1 MTAYG
6 TEFFSMRDVNRLRI
20 LQDVIDRNLRPGLAA
35 EMLGITP
42 RHCSRLLKRYR
53 QSGPLG
59 MNNQSRG
66 RTGNRLLSAS
76 LTDQALNII
85 RERYADF
92 GPTLTWE
99 KLAEKEGALESLN
112 RYRNTPTGR
121 IRINAAVE
129 AANLLLAPV
138 MPAFMDRYP
147 DIEIDIVASNRMVDV
162 TDAGFDAGI
171 RYGGTV
177 PEDMVARRLSADI
190 RWVIAASPD
199 YLERYGTPEHPDDL
213 LHHRCISNRLGDD
226 RVYRW
231 ELARDGETYQMT
243 VPGSVTVNHA
253 ETGLVAVLGGAGLM
267 YFPEPLVAPYVKDGR
282 LRLVLTEWSPLEEGF
297 HIYYSS
303 RRQLPTGL
311 RLLIEFIQEA
321 RPLGL

>member
-1 MTAYG
+1 MQISRADVADLIY
-6 TEFFSMRDVNRLRI
+6 FMAIARHRSFSRAAIELGVSASALSHALKGLETRLG
-20 LQDVIDRNLRPGLAA
+20 V
-35 EMLGITP
+35 
-42 RHCSRLLKRYR
+42 RLLNRTTKSVTPTAAGEELV
-53 QSGPLG
+53 QSVLQPFD
-59 MNNQSRG
+59 
-66 RTGNRLLSAS
+66 T
-76 LTDQALNII
+76 I
-85 RERYADF
+85 
-92 GPTLTWE
+92 
-99 KLAEKEGALESLN
+99 EGALESLN

-147 DIEIDIVASNRMVDV
+147 DIEIDIV
-162 TDAGFDAGI
+162 
-171 RYGGTV
+171 
-177 PEDMVARRLSADI
+177 
-190 RWVIAASPD
+190 ASPD

>member
-1 MTAYG
+1 MHHHRR
-6 TEFFSMRDVNRLRI
+6 FSRAAIELGVSASALSHALKGLLETRLG
-20 LQDVIDRNLRPGLAA
+20 V
-35 EMLGITP
+35 
-42 RHCSRLLKRYR
+42 RLLNRTTKSVTPTAAGEELV
-53 QSGPLG
+53 QSVHQPFD
-59 MNNQSRG
+59 
-66 RTGNRLLSAS
+66 T
-76 LTDQALNII
+76 I
-85 RERYADF
+85 
-92 GPTLTWE
+92 
-99 KLAEKEGALESLN
+99 EGALESLN

-147 DIEIDIVASNRMVDV
+147 DIEIDIVASNRMVHV

-213 LHHRCISNRLGDD
+213 LHHHCISNRLGDD

-253 ETGLVAVLGGAGLM
+253 RNGSGGRIGRGWPHVFSGASCCTLCQGWT
-267 YFPEPLVAPYVKDGR
+267 APSGAYGMVPARGR
-282 LRLVLTEWSPLEEGF
+282 FSYLLFKPPAIADRASP
-297 HIYYSS
+297 SD
-303 RRQLPTGL
+303 
-311 RLLIEFIQEA
+311 
-321 RPLGL
+321 

>member
-1 MTAYG
+1 MQISRADVADLIY
-6 TEFFSMRDVNRLRI
+6 FMAIARHRSFSRAAIELGVSASALSHALKGLETRLG
-20 LQDVIDRNLRPGLAA
+20 V
-35 EMLGITP
+35 
-42 RHCSRLLKRYR
+42 RLLNRTTKSVTPTAAGEELV
-53 QSGPLG
+53 QSVLQPFD
-59 MNNQSRG
+59 
-66 RTGNRLLSAS
+66 T
-76 LTDQALNII
+76 I
-85 RERYADF
+85 
-92 GPTLTWE
+92 
-99 KLAEKEGALESLN
+99 EGALESLN

-243 VPGSVTVNHA
+243 VPGSVTVNH
-253 ETGLVAVLGGAGLM
+253 GRNGSGGRIGRGWPDVFSGASCCTLCQGWT
-267 YFPEPLVAPYVKDGR
+267 APSGAYGMV
-282 LRLVLTEWSPLEEGF
+282 
-297 HIYYSS
+297 
-303 RRQLPTGL
+303 PTGG
-311 RLLIEFIQEA
+311 RFSYLLFKPPAIA
-321 RPLGL
+321 DRASPSD

>member
-1 MTAYG
+1 MQISRADVADLIY
-6 TEFFSMRDVNRLRI
+6 FMAIARHRSFSRAAIELGVSASALSHALKGLETRLG
-20 LQDVIDRNLRPGLAA
+20 V
-35 EMLGITP
+35 
-42 RHCSRLLKRYR
+42 RLLNRTTKSVTPTAAGEELV
-53 QSGPLG
+53 QSVLQPFD
-59 MNNQSRG
+59 
-66 RTGNRLLSAS
+66 T
-76 LTDQALNII
+76 I
-85 RERYADF
+85 
-92 GPTLTWE
+92 
-99 KLAEKEGALESLN
+99 EGALESLN

-213 LHHRCISNRLGDD
+213 LHHRCISNR
-226 RVYRW
+226 
-231 ELARDGETYQMT
+231 
-243 VPGSVTVNHA
+243 
-253 ETGLVAVLGGAGLM
+253 GGAGLM

-311 RLLIEFIQEA
+311 RLLIEFIQEV

>member
-1 MTAYG
+1 MQTSRADVADLIY
-6 TEFFSMRDVNRLRI
+6 FLAIARHRSFSRAAVEIGVSASALSHALKGLEGRLG
-20 LQDVIDRNLRPGLAA
+20 V
-35 EMLGITP
+35 
-42 RHCSRLLKRYR
+42 RLL
-53 QSGPLG
+53 
-59 MNNQSRG
+59 N
-66 RTGNRLLSAS
+66 RTTKSV
-76 LTDQALNII
+76 
-85 RERYADF
+85 
-92 GPTLTWE
+92 TLTTAGE
-99 KLAEKEGALESLN
+99 ALAEAIGQPFEAIDGAMETLN
-112 RYRNTPTGR
+112 RFRDTPSGR

-129 AANLLLAPV
+129 AANLLLAPI

-147 DIEIDIVASNRMVDV
+147 DVEIDIVASNRLVDV
-162 TDAGFDAGI
+162 TDAGFDAGV

-190 RWVIAASPD
+190 RWVVAASPD
-199 YLERYGTPEHPDDL
+199 YLERFGTPEHPDDL
-213 LHHRCISNRLGDD
+213 LNHRCISNRLGDD

-231 ELARDGETYQMT
+231 ELERDGEAFQIA
-243 VPGSVTVNHA
+243 VPTSVTVDQA

-282 LRLVLTEWSPLEEGF
+282 LRLVLTEWAPLEDGF

-311 RLLIEFIQEA
+311 RLLIEFIREA